1 MMYKPYK
8 LGLHNPNL
16 TFREKLRHLNF
27 TYFILISLLAMAGV
41 MMLYSAA
48 NGRWDGWAVNHAL
61 RFALGFAV
69 MFAASMVDIKLFC
82 AMLIRFILRPWRC

>member
-27 TYFILISLLAMAGV
+27 TYFILISLLAVAGV
-41 MMLYSAA
+41 LMLYSAA
-48 NGRWDGWAVNHAL
+48 NG
-61 RFALGFAV
+61 
-69 MFAASMVDIKLFC
+69 
-82 AMLIRFILRPWRC
+82 

>member
-41 MMLYSAA
+41 MMLIPPPTADGTA
-48 NGRWDGWAVNHAL
+48 GRSTMRCVL
-61 RFALGFAV
+61 RWG
-69 MFAASMVDIKLFC
+69 
-82 AMLIRFILRPWRC
+82 LR